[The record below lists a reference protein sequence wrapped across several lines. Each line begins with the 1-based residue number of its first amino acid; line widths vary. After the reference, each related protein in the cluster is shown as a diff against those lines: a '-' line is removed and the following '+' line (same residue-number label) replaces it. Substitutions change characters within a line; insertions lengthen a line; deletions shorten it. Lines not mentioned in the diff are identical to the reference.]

1 MNTTIKLKRDA
12 AANRTLPGV
21 CLGTCQKLAGQIE
34 RTKDAILAEFQA
46 TLEAHEHLLRL
57 AVTEAE
63 ALAWQTDFPQLI
75 FPTLAREKAQAVVA
89 WQTRQ
94 RSTQSLS
101 ARFALDV

>member
-1 MNTTIKLKRDA
+1 MNDIERLKESA
-12 AANRTLPGV
+12 ADNRTLAGV
-21 CLGTCQKLAGQIE
+21 CLGSCQKLVAQIE
-34 RTKDAILAEFQA
+34 RTKNAILGEFLA

-63 ALAWQTDFPQLI
+63 ALAWQTDFPLLV

-94 RSTQSLS
+94 RSTHRIS